1 MDSNGVG
8 ETATHIRQEIA
19 SLQKTK
25 AQIEDRISAL
35 QARLSSCSS
44 EDGNEETNSSAPR
57 HTETTFSGQLSA
69 DMIYRYSRHLLLPSF
84 GVEAQ
89 ANLLK
94 SSVLVIGAG
103 GLGAPALLYLAAC
116 GVGRVGIVDHDVV
129 ELNNLHR
136 QMTIKFGQ
144 LNTWTMYNSY
154 GFATHTAKCL
164 LQIIHTEAYIGR
176 SKVESAAAACRA
188 INSSVQIV
196 EHKEAFRTSNALEI
210 MRKYDI
216 VVDATDNVPSRY
228 MINDCC
234 VVLGKPLISGAALG
248 LEGQLTVYNYN
259 GGPCYRCLFPTPPP
273 TTACQRC
280 ADSGVLGVV
289 PGIIGCLQALEAI
302 KVASAVG
309 EPLSGRMLLL
319 DALSARIR
327 VVKIRGRSL
336 QCEACGE
343 NATLTE
349 QKFRDFDYEKFTQ
362 SPLST
367 SPLKLDLLPAEARIT
382 SKDYNDRISNGET
395 HVLVDVRPAHHYKI
409 ISLPKSLNIPF
420 TSLEQ
425 RLSEI
430 PAALAREKDNKTD
443 DASRDASLY
452 VICRRGN
459 DSQRAVEYLHKMG
472 FTSAKDIIGGLE
484 SWAHDVDPQFPTY

>member
-57 HTETTFSGQLSA
+57 PTETTFSGQLSA

-136 QMTIKFGQ
+136 Q
-144 LNTWTMYNSY
+144 
-154 GFATHTAKCL
+154 
-164 LQIIHTEAYIGR
+164 IIHTEAYIGR

-188 INSSVQIV
+188 
-196 EHKEAFRTSNALEI
+196 
-210 MRKYDI
+210 YDI

-234 VVLGKPLISGAALG
+234 VVLGK
-248 LEGQLTVYNYN
+248 LTVYNYN

-280 ADSGVLGVV
+280 ADSGVLG
-289 PGIIGCLQALEAI
+289 ALEAI

-319 DALSARIR
+319 DALSARIC
-327 VVKIRGRSL
+327 V
-336 QCEACGE
+336 
-343 NATLTE
+343 
-349 QKFRDFDYEKFTQ
+349 
-362 SPLST
+362 

-420 TSLEQ
+420 TSLEE

-484 SWAHDVDPQFPTY
+484 SWAHDVDPQKKPKIIPEPRKKSSDDQLITYHMSWPGCDGLRVGGTPPIFTILGTRHLPLVN

>member
-1 MDSNGVG
+1 MAMDSNGAV
-8 ETATHIRQEIA
+8 ETAADVRREIS
-19 SLQKTK
+19 SLEKAK

-35 QARLSSCSS
+35 QARLNSYGL
-44 EDGNEETNSSAPR
+44 EDGSEKTNCSAPPPA
-57 HTETTFSGQLSA
+57 EDLFSGKLSA

-84 GVEAQ
+84 GVDAQ

-103 GLGAPALLYLAAC
+103 GLGSPALLYLAAC
-116 GVGRVGIVDHDVV
+116 GVGSVGIVDNDVV

-136 QMTIKFGQ
+136 Q
-144 LNTWTMYNSY
+144 
-154 GFATHTAKCL
+154 
-164 LQIIHTEAYIGR
+164 IIHSEAYIGR
-176 SKVESAAAACRA
+176 SKVESAAAACRG
-188 INSSVQIV
+188 INSTVQIV

-228 MINDCC
+228 MISDCC

-302 KVASAVG
+302 KVAGAVG
-309 EPLSGRMLLL
+309 EPLSGRMLLF

-327 VVKIRGRSL
+327 VVKIRGRSS

-349 QKFRDFDYEKFTQ
+349 QQFCNFDYEKFTQ
-362 SPLST
+362 TPLST
-367 SPLKLDLLPAEARIT
+367 SPLKLQLLPPEARIT
-382 SKDYNDRISNGET
+382 SKEYNEINKKGEP
-395 HVLVDVRPAHHYKI
+395 HILIDVRPAHHYKI
-409 ISLPKSLNIPF
+409 ISLPNSLNIPLG
-420 TSLEQ
+420 SLEGG
-425 RLSEI
+425 LPEI
-430 PAALAREKDNKTD
+430 SAALEVNKAGDN
-443 DASRDASLY
+443 SRDSSLY

-459 DSQRAVEYLHKMG
+459 DSQRAVDCLHKMG

-484 SWAHDVDPQFPTY
+484 SWAHDVDPKFPTY